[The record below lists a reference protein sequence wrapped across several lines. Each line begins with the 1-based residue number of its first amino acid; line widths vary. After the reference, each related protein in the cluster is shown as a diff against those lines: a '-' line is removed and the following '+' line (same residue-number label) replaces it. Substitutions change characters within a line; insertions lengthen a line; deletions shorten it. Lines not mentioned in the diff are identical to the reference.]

1 MPSEAQQLSDDRFT
15 IHRLALGGD
24 ANAFASDVRAGL
36 TRKAKALPPKYFYDE
51 LGSRL
56 FEAICWLPE
65 YYLTRAEG
73 EILQTNAAEIV
84 SSIEGP
90 VRLLELG
97 SGSAEKTRFL
107 IEALLSNQPRLH
119 YLPVDISDSSLE
131 LASQRLLRLYPG
143 LRITAF
149 AADYFTAL
157 QALAAR
163 VPADSDCRTVAVF
176 LGSNIG
182 NFGRDES
189 REFLRAVRKL
199 LRPKDALL
207 LGADLK
213 KSPEVLIP
221 AYDDEL
227 GVTAAFNLNLLA
239 RINRELGGDF
249 DVKKFQHSA
258 VYNEELGR
266 IEIYLV
272 SRELQIVRIR
282 AIDLEADFEE
292 GETIRT
298 ENSYKFDVDQL
309 AVLAR
314 DTGFLLGKTWFDR
327 AHLFS
332 FNLFV
337 AQESLR

>member
-15 IHRLALGGD
+15 IHRLAPGGD

-36 TRKAKALPPKYFYDE
+36 TRLAKSLPPKYFYDE

-73 EILQTNAAEIV
+73 EILQTSASEIV

-97 SGSAEKTRFL
+97 SGSAEKTRYL
-107 IEALLSNQPRLH
+107 IEALLANQPVLH

-157 QALAAR
+157 QALAHR
-163 VPADSDCRTVAVF
+163 VPADSQCRTVAVF

-189 REFLRAVRKL
+189 REFLHAVRKL
-199 LRPKDALL
+199 LRPEDALL

-213 KSPEVLIP
+213 KSREVLIP
-221 AYDDEL
+221 AYDDSL

-239 RINRELGGDF
+239 RINRELDGDF

-258 VYNEELGR
+258 VYNDELGR
-266 IEIYLV
+266 IEIHLV
-272 SRELQIVRIR
+272 SREPQTVHIR
-282 AIDLEADFEE
+282 AIDLEAFFAE
-292 GETIRT
+292 GETICT
-298 ENSYKFDVDQL
+298 ENSYKFDLDQL
-309 AVLAR
+309 SGLAR
-314 DTGFLLGKTWFDR
+314 DTGFFRSKTWFDR

-337 AQESLR
+337 AQE

>member
-1 MPSEAQQLSDDRFT
+1 MPSDTGPHSDNRFT

-36 TRKAKALPPKYFYDE
+36 TREAKALPPKYFYDE

-65 YYLTRAEG
+65 YYLTRAESD
-73 EILQTNAAEIV
+73 ILQTNANEIV
-84 SSIEGP
+84 AEVEGR

-97 SGSAEKTRFL
+97 SGSAEKTRYL
-107 IEALLSNQPRLH
+107 IEALLAKQPELH

-131 LASQRLLRLYPG
+131 LASQRLLRLYPR

-157 QALAAR
+157 QALASR

-189 REFLRAVRKL
+189 REFLQAVRKV
-199 LRPKDALL
+199 LRPEDALL

-213 KSPEVLIP
+213 KSREVLIP
-221 AYDDEL
+221 AYEDAL
-227 GVTAAFNLNLLA
+227 GVTAAFNLNLLS
-239 RINRELGGDF
+239 RINRELDGNF

-258 VYNEELGR
+258 IYNDQLGR
-266 IEIYLV
+266 IEIHLV
-272 SRELQIVRIR
+272 SREPQIVRIR
-282 AIDLEADFEE
+282 AIDLEVAFDE

-298 ENSYKFDVDQL
+298 ENSHKFDPDQL
-309 AVLAR
+309 SVLAR
-314 DTGFLLGKTWFDR
+314 DTGFALARTWFDR

-337 AQESLR
+337 AQEN

>member
-1 MPSEAQQLSDDRFT
+1 MPSDNRLT
-15 IHRLALGGD
+15 IHRLGLGGD
-24 ANAFASDVRAGL
+24 SNAFAKDVLAGL
-36 TRKAKALPPKYFYDE
+36 GATRKSIPPKYFYDE

-56 FEAICWLPE
+56 FEAICYLPE
-65 YYLTRAEG
+65 YYLTRAES
-73 EILQTNAAEIV
+73 EILLNNADEIV
-84 SSIEGP
+84 SSVEGP
-90 VRLLELG
+90 FRLLELG
-97 SGSAEKTRFL
+97 SGSAEKTRYL
-107 IEALLSNQPRLH
+107 IEAVLKKQPELH

-131 LASQRLLRLYPG
+131 LSSQRLLRLYPG

-157 QALAAR
+157 QALAQR
-163 VPADSDCRTVAVF
+163 VPADGNRRTVALF

-199 LRPKDALL
+199 LQPEDALL

-213 KSPEVLIP
+213 KAPEVLIP
-221 AYDDEL
+221 AYNDAL

-239 RINRELGGDF
+239 RINRELDGNF

-258 VYNEELGR
+258 LFNEELGR
-266 IEIYLV
+266 IEIHLV
-272 SRELQIVRIR
+272 SLEPQAVCIR
-282 AIDLEADFEE
+282 AIDLEVTFQK

-298 ENSYKFDVDQL
+298 EHSHKFDIEQL
-309 AVLAR
+309 SSVAR
-314 DTGFLLGKTWFDR
+314 DTGFSLSNTWFDG
-327 AHLFS
+327 AGLFS

-337 AQESLR
+337 AQ

>member
-1 MPSEAQQLSDDRFT
+1 MSSEAQVRSDDRFT

-24 ANAFASDVRAGL
+24 SNAFASDVRAGL
-36 TRKAKALPPKYFYDE
+36 TRKAKALSPKYFYDE

-65 YYLTRAEG
+65 YYVTRAES
-73 EILQTNAAEIV
+73 EILRTTADEIV
-84 SSIEGP
+84 SSFEGT

-97 SGSAEKTRFL
+97 SGSSEKTRYL
-107 IEALLSNQPRLH
+107 IEALLAKQPQLH

-131 LASQRLLRLYPG
+131 LASQRLLRLYPR

-157 QALAAR
+157 QALAER
-163 VPADSDCRTVAVF
+163 VPSDPECRTVAVF

-199 LRPKDALL
+199 LRPEDALL

-221 AYDDEL
+221 AYDDVL
-227 GVTAAFNLNLLA
+227 GVTAAFNLNLLT
-239 RINRELGGDF
+239 RINRELDGNF

-258 VYNEELGR
+258 IYNHELGR
-266 IEIYLV
+266 VEIHLV
-272 SRELQIVRIR
+272 SREPQVVHIR
-282 AIDLEADFEE
+282 AIDLEASFEK

-298 ENSYKFDVDQL
+298 ENSYKFDRDQL
-309 AVLAR
+309 SVLAR
-314 DTGFLLGKTWFDR
+314 DTGFSLARTWFDGAR
-327 AHLFS
+327 LFS

-337 AQESLR
+337 AQENN

>member
-1 MPSEAQQLSDDRFT
+1 MISDSRLT

-24 ANAFASDVRAGL
+24 SNAFASDVRGGL
-36 TRKAKALPPKYFYDE
+36 TATPKTLSPKYFYDE

-65 YYLTRAEG
+65 YYVTRAES
-73 EILQTNAAEIV
+73 EILRTTAPEIV
-84 SSIEGP
+84 SSFEGT

-97 SGSAEKTRFL
+97 SGSSEKTRYL
-107 IEALLSNQPRLH
+107 IEALLAKQPRLH

-157 QALAAR
+157 QALASR
-163 VPADSDCRTVAVF
+163 VPADPECRTVAVF

-182 NFGRDES
+182 NFGRNES
-189 REFLRAVRKL
+189 REFLLAVRKL
-199 LRPKDALL
+199 LRPEDALL

-213 KSPEVLIP
+213 KSQEVLIP
-221 AYDDEL
+221 AYDDVL
-227 GVTAAFNLNLLA
+227 GVTAAFNLNLLT
-239 RINRELGGDF
+239 RINRELDGDF

-258 VYNEELGR
+258 IYNDDLGR
-266 IEIYLV
+266 VEIHLV
-272 SRELQIVRIR
+272 SAEPQLVRIR
-282 AIDLEADFEE
+282 AIDLEAAFEQ

-314 DTGFLLGKTWFDR
+314 ETGFALANTWFDS

-337 AQESLR
+337 AR

>member
-1 MPSEAQQLSDDRFT
+1 MPSDGLFNSDNRLT
-15 IHRLALGGD
+15 IHRLAHGGD

-36 TRKAKALPPKYFYDE
+36 TRPAKALPPKYFYDE

-56 FEAICWLPE
+56 FEAICFLPE

-73 EILQTNAAEIV
+73 DILRMHSEEIV
-84 SSIEGP
+84 SSVEGP

-97 SGSAEKTRFL
+97 SGSAEKTRYL
-107 IEALLSNQPRLH
+107 IEALLANQSRLH

-163 VPADSDCRTVAVF
+163 VPADTDCRTVALF

-189 REFLRAVRKL
+189 RQFLHAVRKL
-199 LRPKDALL
+199 LRPGDALL

-213 KSPEVLIP
+213 KSRDVLIP
-221 AYDDEL
+221 AYDDSL
-227 GVTAAFNLNLLA
+227 GVTAAFNLNLLS
-239 RINRELGGDF
+239 RINRELGGNF
-249 DVKKFQHSA
+249 DVSKFQHSA
-258 VYNEELGR
+258 IFNEELGR
-266 IEIYLV
+266 IEIHLV
-272 SRELQIVRIR
+272 SREPQVVRIR
-282 AIDLEADFEE
+282 AIDLEITFAE

-298 ENSYKFDVDQL
+298 ENSYKFDRDVL

-314 DTGFLLGKTWFDR
+314 DTGFSLANTWYDDG
-327 AHLFS
+327 HLFS

-337 AQESLR
+337 AQSPK

>member
-1 MPSEAQQLSDDRFT
+1 MSPATGPQSDNRLT

-24 ANAFASDVRAGL
+24 SNAFASDVRAGL
-36 TRKAKALPPKYFYDE
+36 TRKPKALSPKYFYDE

-65 YYLTRAEG
+65 YYLTRAES
-73 EILQTNAAEIV
+73 EILQTNALEIV

-97 SGSAEKTRFL
+97 SGSAEKTRYL
-107 IEALLSNQPRLH
+107 IEALLAKQPELH

-149 AADYFTAL
+149 AAAYFTAL
-157 QALAAR
+157 QALATR
-163 VPADSDCRTVAVF
+163 VPADSRCRTIAVF

-182 NFGRDES
+182 NFGPDES
-189 REFLRAVRKL
+189 REFLHAVRRL
-199 LRPKDALL
+199 LHPQDALL

-213 KSPEVLIP
+213 KSPEVLVP
-221 AYDDEL
+221 AYDDAL
-227 GVTAAFNLNLLA
+227 GVTAAFNLNLLE
-239 RINRELGGDF
+239 RINRELDGNF

-258 VYNEELGR
+258 IYNDELGR
-266 IEIYLV
+266 IEIHLV
-272 SRELQIVRIR
+272 SREPQIVRIR
-282 AIDLEADFEE
+282 AIDLEASFDR

-298 ENSYKFDVDQL
+298 ENSYKFDRDQL

-314 DTGFLLGKTWFDR
+314 DTGFALAKTWFDS

-337 AQESLR
+337 AQQNN